1 MQKQSPDVYYKKTVV
16 KNGNIYRKTHL
27 ILSSL
32 FNSEY
37 CEIFKNTYFED
48 LWTAAS
54 EYVFNKLRENK
65 NRS

>member
-16 KNGNIYRKTHL
+16 KKWQYLQKNTSDIV
-27 ILSSL
+27 SL